1 MTTAKRMIEGCS
13 LEVILLRFA
22 AFAGW
27 NEDVIL
33 AAVFL
38 DIQPRSQGFSLLNWV
53 ADPIQKGKAL
63 GTRLARY
70 RHPSQ
75 NIISSPLLLF

>member
-1 MTTAKRMIEGCS
+1 MTTAKRMTEGCS
-13 LEVILLRFA
+13 LGVILLR
-22 AFAGW
+22 FAGW